1 MTPVTFSDTAA
12 PIRASDDDREK
23 ALGLLREHW
32 LAGRLTLEEYE
43 ERCGE
48 AAGARFLHDL
58 RAALRE
64 LPEPPPLHWPAPSP
78 PAAPSPPSP
87 PAAPAPAP
95 HSAAVASLALG
106 VLSLL
111 GLVFS
116 FGLLFMIT
124 LPASTSAWVLGRRAR
139 RTSDG
144 ALHTIA
150 TIGETCGAAATFAGC
165 LALAACGMFIAAV

>member
-12 PIRASDDDREK
+12 AIRASDDDREK

-64 LPEPPPLHWPAPSP
+64 LPEPPPLHWPAPS
-78 PAAPSPPSP
+78 APS
-87 PAAPAPAP
+87 APASAP

-116 FGLLFMIT
+116 FGLLFIVT
-124 LPASTSAWVLGRRAR
+124 LPASTAAWALGRRAR

-144 ALHTIA
+144 AVHTIA
-150 TIGETCGAAATFAGC
+150 TIGETCGAAATCAGC

>member
-1 MTPVTFSDTAA
+1 MTSVTFSDTAA
-12 PIRASDDDREK
+12 AIRASDDDREK

-64 LPEPPPLHWPAPSP
+64 LPEPPPRHWPAPSP
-78 PAAPSPPSP
+78 ASA
-87 PAAPAPAP
+87 PAAPAPAPPAP
-95 HSAAVASLALG
+95 HSAAVASLVLG

-111 GLVFS
+111 GLVLS
-116 FGLLFMIT
+116 FGLLFIVT
-124 LPASTSAWVLGRRAR
+124 LPASTSAWALGRRAR

-144 ALHTIA
+144 GVHTIA
-150 TIGETCGAAATFAGC
+150 TIGETCGAAATCAGC